1 MCLLLRTGAKEGEIT
16 MRPAKHRLLAGTVS
30 LCAATA
36 ALAGG
41 VPGVTLEEV
50 VVTARRTDLVGV
62 VQSASQGTVTRLQL
76 EMRPVLRT
84 GELLETVPGLV
95 VTQHS
100 GDGKANQYF
109 LRGFNLDHGTDFAT
123 RVDGVPV
130 NMPTHAHGQGY
141 TDINF
146 VIPELIDSI
155 EYRKGTYYADEGNF
169 SAAGAAD
176 LRYRRGLSGDHGLVV
191 AEAGENNFKR
201 AVAAISPELG
211 GGTLLAAS
219 ELTRNDGPWLL
230 DEELRKVNAVVK
242 YSRGDRTDGFSIT
255 AAGYNGSWR
264 STDQIPERAVDA
276 GLLDRFGFVDPT
288 DGGESHRY
296 SLGAEWRHESGAWT
310 YEANAYAVD
319 YELDLF
325 SNFTYALDADNGDQF
340 EQFDDR
346 RIYGGRAGIAR
357 AFEIAGREARLRV
370 GTEIRRDDIDRV
382 GLYRTVQRKRIGTI
396 REDGVLQ
403 TSSSLFIEQD
413 VRLSDHLRATGGVRY
428 DYFDFDV
435 DSTIAANSGKASDSI
450 ASPKL
455 AIVAGPWS
463 KTELFLNVGR
473 GFHSNDARGTTI
485 RVDPN
490 DGVTPVDRVSPL
502 VTARGGEIG
511 ARTAIVPRTQLSASL
526 WTLELDSELVFVG
539 DGGITESN
547 RASRRRGVELAA
559 FVKPLDWLTV
569 DADYAWSHARFTEFD
584 AVGDRIPNAVD
595 RVVSIGLTADH
606 PSGWFGGA
614 RLRYF
619 GSAPLIEDDSVRSS
633 PTRIVNADIGYR
645 FANGLSASITGLNL
659 FDSRS
664 NDITYF
670 YESRLPG
677 EAAPVADRHFH
688 PVEPRTFRLTLKA
701 RW

>member
-1 MCLLLRTGAKEGEIT
+1 
-16 MRPAKHRLLAGTVS
+16 MRPGTRRLIAGTALFCS
-30 LCAATA
+30 ATA
-36 ALAGG
+36 TFAGG

-50 VVTARRTDLVGV
+50 VVTAKRTDLVGL

-176 LRYRRGLSGDHGLVV
+176 LRYRRTLSSDGARGDKAVGGGGLFV
-191 AEAGENNFKR
+191 AEGGENNFKR
-201 AVAAISPELG
+201 AVAAISPQLG
-211 GGTLLAAS
+211 GGTLLVAS

-230 DEELRKVNAVVK
+230 DENLHKVNAVVK
-242 YSRGDRTDGFSIT
+242 YSRGDRAEGFSIT
-255 AAGYNGSWR
+255 AAGYHGKWR
-264 STDQIPERAVDA
+264 STDQIPERAVAA
-276 GLLDRFGFVDPT
+276 GLLDRFAFVDPT

-296 SLGAEWRHESGAWT
+296 SLGAEWRRESGAWT

-325 SNFTYALDADNGDQF
+325 SNFTYALDPENGDQF
-340 EQFDDR
+340 EQFDAR
-346 RIYGGRAGIAR
+346 RIYGGRAGVAR

-370 GTEIRRDDIDRV
+370 ETEIRRDDIDRV
-382 GLYRTVQRKRIGTI
+382 GLYRTVQRERIGAI
-396 REDGVLQ
+396 REDGVIQ

-413 VRLSDHLRATGGVRY
+413 VRLTDDLRATGGLRY
-428 DYFDFDV
+428 DSFDFDV
-435 DSTIAANSGKASDSI
+435 DSTIAANSGRASDSI
-450 ASPKL
+450 VSPKL
-455 AIVAGPWS
+455 ALIAGPWR

-485 RVDPN
+485 TVDPN

-547 RASRRRGVELAA
+547 RASTRRGVELAA
-559 FVKPLDWLTV
+559 FVRPLDWLTI
-569 DADYAWSHARFTEFD
+569 DADYAWSYARFTEFD
-584 AVGDRIPNAVD
+584 TAGERIPNAVD
-595 RVVSIGLTADH
+595 RVVSIGMTADH
-606 PSGWFGGA
+606 ASGWFGGA
-614 RLRYF
+614 RLRYL
-619 GSAPLIEDDSVRSS
+619 GSAPLIEDNSVRSS
-633 PTRIVNADIGYR
+633 PTRIVNAEIGYR
-645 FANGLSASITGLNL
+645 FAHGISASVTMLNL
-659 FDSRS
+659 FNSRS

-670 YESRLPG
+670 YESQLPG
-677 EAAPVADRHFH
+677 EAEPVADRHFH
-688 PVEPRTFRLTLKA
+688 PVEPRTVRLTLKA

>member
-1 MCLLLRTGAKEGEIT
+1 
-16 MRPAKHRLLAGTVS
+16 MRPDIDRRLAGLIGLFFS
-30 LCAATA
+30 AFAGAA
-36 ALAGG
+36 G
-41 VPGVTLEEV
+41 VPGVTLDEV
-50 VVTARRTDLVGV
+50 VVTAKRAALIGE
-62 VQSASQGTVTRLQL
+62 VQSASQGTVTPLQL

-155 EYRKGTYYADEGNF
+155 EYRKGTYYAEEGNF

-176 LRYRRGLSGDHGLVV
+176 LRYKRRLGRDAPGGGLFV
-191 AEAGENNFKR
+191 AEGGENDFGR
-201 AVAAISPELG
+201 AVAAISPRIDG
-211 GGTLLAAS
+211 GDLLIAS
-219 ELTRNDGPWLL
+219 EYTRNDGPWRL
-230 DEELRKVNAVVK
+230 DEQLRKVNAVVK
-242 YSRGDRTDGFSIT
+242 YSRGDRADGFSIT
-255 AAGYNGSWR
+255 LAGYDGKWR
-264 STDQIPERAVDA
+264 STDQIPERAVEA

-288 DGGESHRY
+288 DGGASHRY
-296 SLGAEWRHESGAWT
+296 SLGAEWRHANGSWT

-325 SNFTYALDADNGDQF
+325 SNFTYALDQVDGDQF
-340 EQFDDR
+340 EQLDER
-346 RIYGGRAGIAR
+346 RIYGGRAGVTR
-357 AFEIAGREARLRV
+357 AFQIGSREARLRF
-370 GTEIRRDDIDRV
+370 GAELRRDDIGTV
-382 GLYRTVQRKRIGTI
+382 GLYRTVQRERIGTI
-396 REDGVLQ
+396 REDGVAQ
-403 TSSSLFIEQD
+403 TSSSLFVEQD
-413 VRLSDHLRATGGVRY
+413 VRVTDWLRTTGGLRY
-428 DYFDFDV
+428 DHFDFDV
-435 DSTIAANSGKASDSI
+435 ASNIAANSGRAHDSI

-455 AIVAGPWS
+455 AIVLGPWAQ
-463 KTELFLNVGR
+463 TELFIDAGR
-473 GFHSNDARGTTI
+473 GFHANDARGTTI

-502 VTARGGEIG
+502 VEARGGEIG
-511 ARTAIVPRTQLSASL
+511 VRTAILPRTQLSASL
-526 WTLELDSELVFVG
+526 WTLSLDSELVFVG

-547 RASRRRGVELAA
+547 RASRRRGLELAA
-559 FVKPLDWLTV
+559 FVKPLEWLTI

-584 AVGDRIPNAVD
+584 PAGDRIPNAVD
-595 RVVSIGLTADH
+595 RVVSLGLTADH

-619 GSAPLIEDDSVRSS
+619 GAAPLIEDGSVRSA
-633 PTRIVNADIGYR
+633 PTHVVNTDIGYR
-645 FANGLSASITGLNL
+645 FANGWSASLTALNL
-659 FDSRS
+659 FNSRDS
-664 NDITYF
+664 DITYF

-677 EAAPVADRHFH
+677 EAQPIADRHFH
-688 PVEPRTFRLTLKA
+688 PVEPRTFRVTLKA

>member
-1 MCLLLRTGAKEGEIT
+1 MTTFAANRLVAGASFLI
-16 MRPAKHRLLAGTVS
+16 
-30 LCAATA
+30 AATA
-36 ALAGG
+36 AHAAG

-50 VVTARRTDLVGV
+50 VVSARRAELVGK

-100 GDGKANQYF
+100 GNGKANQYF

-176 LRYRRGLSGDHGLVV
+176 VRYRRD
-191 AEAGENNFKR
+191 
-201 AVAAISPELG
+201 LG
-211 GGTLLAAS
+211 GGPSDGLFVAEGGENSFARSVVAFSPRLGDTTLLVAG
-219 ELTRNDGPWLL
+219 EYMTNDGPWLL
-230 DEELRKVNAVVK
+230 DENARKLNGVVK
-242 YSRGDRTDGFSIT
+242 LSQGDRTHGYSLTASIYDGRWQS
-255 AAGYNGSWR
+255 S
-264 STDQIPERAVDA
+264 DQIPERAVLSGA
-276 GLLDRFGFVDPT
+276 LDRFGFVDPT

-296 SLGAEWRHESGAWT
+296 TLGAEWRHVSDSWT

-319 YELDLF
+319 YKLDLF
-325 SNFTYALDADNGDQF
+325 SNFTYSLDQENGDQF

-346 RIYGGRAGIAR
+346 RIYGGRGGATREFTLGS
-357 AFEIAGREARLRV
+357 REARLRV
-370 GTEIRRDDIDRV
+370 GAEYRQDDIDTV
-382 GLYRTVQRKRIGTI
+382 GLYRTSQRERLGTI
-396 REDGVLQ
+396 REDGVTQ
-403 TSSSLFIEQD
+403 ASSSLFVEQEIS
-413 VRLSDHLRATGGVRY
+413 LASWLRATAGLRY

-435 DSTIAANSGKASDSI
+435 ASNVAANSGNASDSI
-450 ASPKL
+450 VSPK
-455 AIVAGPWS
+455 VTFVMGPWE
-463 KTELFLNVGR
+463 KTELFLNLGR

-485 RVDPN
+485 AVDPN
-490 DGVTPVDRVSPL
+490 DGVTPADRVSPL
-502 VTARGGEIG
+502 VTARGAEIG
-511 ARTAIVPRTQLSASL
+511 ARTAILPYTQVSMSL

-547 RASRRRGVELAA
+547 RASKRRGVEVAA
-559 FVKPLDWLTV
+559 FVTPVDWLTI

-584 AVGDRIPNAVD
+584 EAGDRIPNAVG
-595 RVVSIGLTADH
+595 RVVSLGITANH

-619 GSAPLIEDDSVRSS
+619 GSAPLIEDNTVRSTS
-633 PTRIVNADIGYR
+633 TQVINADVGYR
-645 FANGLSASITGLNL
+645 FSNGMSASITGLNL
-659 FDSRS
+659 LNSND
-664 NDITYF
+664 NDITYY
-670 YESRLPG
+670 YESQLPG
-677 EAAPVADRHFH
+677 EAAPSSDIHFH
-688 PVEPRTFRLTLKA
+688 PVEPRTFRLMLKA
-701 RW
+701 AW

>member
-1 MCLLLRTGAKEGEIT
+1 VN
-16 MRPAKHRLLAGTVS
+16 HRVRRRVSDSSWLLAGLLAS
-30 LCAATA
+30 PGAF
-36 ALAGG
+36 AGG
-41 VPGVTLEEV
+41 VVLESGAKLEEV
-50 VVTARRTDLVGV
+50 IVQAKRTGLIGEVS
-62 VQSASQGTVTRLQL
+62 SATQGTVTRMQL
-76 EMRPVLRT
+76 ETRPVLRT

-141 TDINF
+141 TDVNF
-146 VIPELIDSI
+146 VIPELVDSI

-176 LRYRRGLSGDHGLVV
+176 MRYRRDVDGGLAVL
-191 AEAGENNFKR
+191 EAGQNSFER
-201 AVAAISPELG
+201 AVLAASPQLA
-211 GGTLLAAS
+211 GGTLLLAG
-219 ELTRNDGPWLL
+219 EYTGNDGPWLL
-230 DEELRKVNAVVK
+230 DEHLRKYNGVVK
-242 YSRGDRTDGFSIT
+242 FSRGTRADGFSIT
-255 AAGYNGSWR
+255 AAGYQGKWR
-264 STDQIPERAVDA
+264 STDQIPERAVLS
-276 GLLDRFGFVDPT
+276 GELDRFGFVDPT

-296 SLGAEWRHESGAWT
+296 SLGAQWRHESGPWI

-319 YELDLF
+319 YRLDLF
-325 SNFTYALDADNGDQF
+325 SNFTYALDAVNGDQF

-346 RIYGGRAGIAR
+346 QIYGGRTGLSRAFKIGSHEAR
-357 AFEIAGREARLRV
+357 ARIGAEV
-370 GTEIRRDDIDRV
+370 RRDDIDTV
-382 GLYRTVQRKRIGTI
+382 GLYRTHQRERIGTI
-396 REDGVLQ
+396 CEDGVVQ
-403 TSSSLFIEQD
+403 TSTSVFVEQD
-413 VRLSDHLRATGGVRY
+413 VRLTDYLRATAGLRY
-428 DYFDFDV
+428 DYFAFDV
-435 DSTIAANSGKASDSI
+435 ASSLVANSGRANDSI

-455 AIVAGPWS
+455 ALIAGPWAQ
-463 KTELFLNVGR
+463 TEVFINAGR

-485 RVDPN
+485 TVDPS
-490 DGVTPVDRVSPL
+490 DGVTPADRVSPL

-511 ARTAIVPRTQLSASL
+511 LRTAIIPRTQLSASL

-547 RASRRRGVELAA
+547 RASRRRGLELAA

-569 DADYAWSHARFTEFD
+569 DADIAWSHARFTEFD
-584 AVGDRIPNAVD
+584 PVGDRIPNAVD
-595 RVVSIGLTADH
+595 RVISVGLAAEH
-606 PSGWFGGA
+606 PSGWFAGA

-619 GSAPLIEDDSVRSS
+619 GEAPLIEDNSARS
-633 PTRIVNADIGYR
+633 PATGVVNADIGYR
-645 FANGLSASITGLNL
+645 FVNGISASITGFNL
-659 FDSRS
+659 LDSRD

-670 YESRLPG
+670 YESRLPA

>member
-1 MCLLLRTGAKEGEIT
+1 
-16 MRPAKHRLLAGTVS
+16 MRLVIYGLTAGVVALTTTS
-30 LCAATA
+30 AAV
-36 ALAGG
+36 AGG
-41 VPGVTLEEV
+41 VPGVALEEV
-50 VVTARRTDLVGV
+50 VVTAKRTELVGEV
-62 VQSASQGTVTRLQL
+62 LSASQGTVTPLQL

-176 LRYRRGLSGDHGLVV
+176 LRYKRSVGRDGATGGGMFT
-191 AEAGENNFKR
+191 AEAGENDFAR
-201 AVAAISPELG
+201 AFAALSPELAG
-211 GGTLLAAS
+211 GNLLIAS
-219 ELTRNDGPWLL
+219 EYTGNDGPWLL
-230 DEELRKVNAVVK
+230 DEHLRKVNAVVK
-242 YSRGDRTDGFSIT
+242 YSRGDRAEGFSIT
-255 AAGYNGSWR
+255 AAAYDGKWR

-276 GLLDRFGFVDPT
+276 GLLDRFDFVDPT

-296 SLGAEWRHESGAWT
+296 SLGAEWRHENGPWT

-319 YELDLF
+319 YQLDLF
-325 SNFTYALDADNGDQF
+325 SNFTYALDRTDGDQF

-346 RIYGGRAGIAR
+346 RIYGGRAGVTR
-357 AFEIAGREARLRV
+357 AFQLFSRDARLRF
-370 GTEIRRDDIDRV
+370 GTEIRRDDIGTV
-382 GLYRTVQRKRIGTI
+382 GLYRTVKRERIGTI
-396 REDGVLQ
+396 REDGVVQ
-403 TSSSLFIEQD
+403 TSSSLFVEQD
-413 VRLSDHLRATGGVRY
+413 VRFTSWLRATGGLRY
-428 DYFDFDV
+428 DSFDFDV
-435 DSTIAANSGKASDSI
+435 ASTIAANSGKAHDSI

-455 AIVAGPWS
+455 AIVLGPWS
-463 KTELFLNVGR
+463 KTEFFVDIGR

-485 RVDPN
+485 RVDPS

-511 ARTAIVPRTQLSASL
+511 ARTAILPHTQLSASL

-547 RASRRRGVELAA
+547 RASKRRGLELAA
-559 FVKPLDWLTV
+559 FMKPLDWLTL
-569 DADYAWSHARFTEFD
+569 DTDFAWSHARFTEFD
-584 AVGDRIPNAVD
+584 PAGDRIPNAVD
-595 RVVSIGLTADH
+595 RVISLGLTVDH

-619 GSAPLIEDDSVRSS
+619 GAAPLIEDNSVRSA
-633 PTRIVNADIGYR
+633 PTKVVNADIGYR
-645 FANGLSASITGLNL
+645 FANGWSAGLTGLNL
-659 FDSRS
+659 FNSRD

-670 YESRLPG
+670 YESQLPG

-688 PVEPRTFRLTLKA
+688 PVEPRTVRFTLKA

>member
-1 MCLLLRTGAKEGEIT
+1 
-16 MRPAKHRLLAGTVS
+16 MRPGNRRLIAGAALFCS
-30 LCAATA
+30 ATA
-36 ALAGG
+36 TLAGG

-50 VVTARRTDLVGV
+50 VVTAKRTDLVGV

-123 RVDGVPV
+123 RVEGVPV

-176 LRYRRGLSGDHGLVV
+176 LRYRRMLSNGGARGGGLFV
-191 AEAGENNFKR
+191 AEGGENDFKR
-201 AVAAISPELG
+201 AVAAISAGLG
-211 GGTLLAAS
+211 GGTLLVAS

-230 DEELRKVNAVVK
+230 DENLRKANSVVK
-242 YSRGDRTDGFSIT
+242 YSRGDRADGFSIT
-255 AAGYNGSWR
+255 AATYDGEWR

-319 YELDLF
+319 YRLDLF
-325 SNFTYALDADNGDQF
+325 SNFTYALDPKNGDQF
-340 EQFDDR
+340 EQLDDR
-346 RIYGGRAGIAR
+346 RIYGGRAGVAR
-357 AFEIAGREARLRV
+357 AFEVAGREARLRV
-370 GTEIRRDDIDRV
+370 GAEIRRDDIDRV
-382 GLYRTVQRKRIGTI
+382 GLYRTVQRERIGTI
-396 REDGVLQ
+396 REDGVVQ
-403 TSSSLFIEQD
+403 TGSSLFIEQD
-413 VRLSDHLRATGGVRY
+413 VRLTDYLRATGGLRY

-435 DSTIAANSGKASDSI
+435 ASTIAANSGRAHDSI
-450 ASPKL
+450 VSPKL
-455 AIVAGPWS
+455 AFIAGPWS

-473 GFHSNDARGTTI
+473 GFHSNDARGTTLT
-485 RVDPN
+485 VDPN
-490 DGVTPVDRVSPL
+490 DGVTPVDPVSPL

-526 WTLELDSELVFVG
+526 WMLELDSELVFVG
-539 DGGITESN
+539 DGGITESH
-547 RASRRRGVELAA
+547 RASTRRGVELAA
-559 FVKPLDWLTV
+559 LVRPLEWLTI

-584 AVGDRIPNAVD
+584 AAGDRIPNAVD
-595 RVVSIGLTADH
+595 RVVSIGVTADH

-619 GSAPLIEDDSVRSS
+619 GSAPLIEDNSVRSS
-633 PTRIVNADIGYR
+633 PTRIVNADVGYR
-645 FANGLSASITGLNL
+645 FARGISASVTALNL
-659 FDSRS
+659 FNSRS
-664 NDITYF
+664 SDITYF
-670 YESRLPG
+670 YESQLPG
-677 EAAPVADRHFH
+677 EAAPVADRHFSSCGAAH
-688 PVEPRTFRLTLKA
+688 SSAHSQSPVVRERACP
-701 RW
+701 